1 MSVSIGD
8 ITKRVKSNKQ
18 NIKINLNV
26 NPEFEQ
32 TNVIKKR
39 AKQNLDKLTKED
51 DTDGNDV
58 GDIIYNENEV
68 INIPKKLDN
77 LFDNLLY
84 DNYYLYGISISD
96 YSFLNSLLYV
106 LLSDFKFKNTNDQ
119 GKVSFQLKTNLLNE
133 LPDYF
138 KKNKY
143 GKMLFKKTEMEDNIE
158 KNLFESAE
166 LHYLSDYYN
175 INLVVLDYYK
185 FTYHAGN
192 YNEDNKNIIIVKY
205 NEIYLP
211 LIHIFGEYPGNLIY
225 KCIIN
230 KLKINNLSQDSSAE
244 AVVEAEL
251 SFNKVAVPPPPYIE
265 PGAAVAVVGV
275 GAEAVEPVEEVE
287 AVVAVEP
294 VEAPIKLKG
303 YSAYK
308 LNELQELAVKHNIN
322 IKLDNDKKKT
332 KKQLYDDLK
341 LI

>member
-18 NIKINLNV
+18 NIKINLNI
-26 NPEFEQ
+26 NLDFEQ

-39 AKQNLDKLTKED
+39 IKQNLDKLTKED
-51 DTDGNDV
+51 ESVDNDV

-119 GKVSFQLKTNLLNE
+119 KQFSFQLKTNLLNE

-143 GKMLFKKTEMEDNIE
+143 GKMLFKKTEMEANIE
-158 KNLFESAE
+158 KNLFESSE

-205 NEIYLP
+205 NDIYLP

-244 AVVEAEL
+244 AVAAEGAEAGAEAAEGAEEAEGAEL
-251 SFNKVAVPPPPYIE
+251 LFNKVAVPPPPYIE
-265 PGAAVAVVGV
+265 PVA
-275 GAEAVEPVEEVE
+275 P
-287 AVVAVEP
+287 VEP
-294 VEAPIKLKG
+294 VEAPVTIKLKG

-308 LNELQELAVKHNIN
+308 LNELQELSVKHNIN
-322 IKLDNDKKKT
+322 IKLDNDKNKT

>member
-8 ITKRVKSNKQ
+8 ITKRIKSNKQ
-18 NIKINLNV
+18 NIKINLNI

-39 AKQNLDKLTKED
+39 DKKNLDKLTKEVVS
-51 DTDGNDV
+51 DGNNI
-58 GDIIYNENEV
+58 GDISYSENEV

-119 GKVSFQLKTNLLNE
+119 KQFSFQLKTNLLNE

-143 GKMLFKKTEMEDNIE
+143 GKLLFKKTEIEDNIE

-185 FTYHAGN
+185 FTYHTGN

-205 NEIYLP
+205 NDIYLP
-211 LIHIFGEYPGNLIY
+211 LIHIFGEYPDNIIY

-230 KLKINNLSQDSSAE
+230 KLKINNLSQESLVVAE
-244 AVVEAEL
+244 VGTVEPKEDNETMSKEL
-251 SFNKVAVPPPPYIE
+251 LNKVP
-265 PGAAVAVVGV
+265 VA
-275 GAEAVEPVEEVE
+275 PV
-287 AVVAVEP
+287 
-294 VEAPIKLKG
+294 APIKLKG
-303 YSAYK
+303 YSSYK
-308 LNELQELAVKHNIN
+308 LNELQELALKYNIN
-322 IKLDNDKKKT
+322 IKLDHKIKT
-332 KKQLYDDLK
+332 KKQLYDELK
-341 LI
+341 ELI

>member
-18 NIKINLNV
+18 NIKINLNI
-26 NPEFEQ
+26 NPDFEQ
-32 TNVIKKR
+32 TNIIKKR
-39 AKQNLDKLTKED
+39 IKQNLDKLTKED
-51 DTDGNDV
+51 ESVDNDV

-119 GKVSFQLKTNLLNE
+119 KQFSFQLKTNLLNE

-143 GKMLFKKTEMEDNIE
+143 GKMLFKKTEMEANIE
-158 KNLFESAE
+158 KNLFEGSE

-205 NEIYLP
+205 NDIYLP

-230 KLKINNLSQDSSAE
+230 KLKINNLSQDTME
-244 AVVEAEL
+244 EGVEAAVAEVGAALVEAAGAVAGAEL
-251 SFNKVAVPPPPYIE
+251 LFNKVAVPPPPYIA
-265 PGAAVAVVGV
+265 PIVAV
-275 GAEAVEPVEEVE
+275 EAVEAPVT
-287 AVVAVEP
+287 
-294 VEAPIKLKG
+294 IKLKG
-303 YSAYK
+303 YSSYK
-308 LNELQELAVKHNIN
+308 LNELQELAVKYKIN
-322 IKLDNDKKKT
+322 IKLDNDKNKT